1 MGPAESGV
9 RIRSLNTGRAFFK
22 NARVEK
28 IDAPPPNAAPTYDL
42 MAIRKAGEPVPS
54 GSWWSLVLTFVMLA
68 AIAFVGWWMFED
80 APIVVEP
87 KRKR

>member
-1 MGPAESGV
+1 
-9 RIRSLNTGRAFFK
+9 
-22 NARVEK
+22 
-28 IDAPPPNAAPTYDL
+28 

-68 AIAFVGWWMFED
+68 AIAIVGWGMFVD